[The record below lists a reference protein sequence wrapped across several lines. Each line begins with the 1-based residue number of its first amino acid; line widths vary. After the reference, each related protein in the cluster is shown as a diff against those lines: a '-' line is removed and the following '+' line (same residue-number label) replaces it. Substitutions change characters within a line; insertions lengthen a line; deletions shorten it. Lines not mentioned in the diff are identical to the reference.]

1 MDQKNR
7 KRARALARML
17 APEEYQRLLDIKIN
31 DLGFGYDPFGLELES
46 AMAAFAVAKQVYKYW
61 FRVESFGVE
70 NVPQEGPV
78 MITPNHSG
86 ALPIDA
92 VMIGV
97 DLAVKMNK
105 PRLMRAVVDNFAGFL
120 PFINTFFYRCGQII
134 GARRNFEELLK
145 RGELAVVF
153 PEGDKGTGKR
163 YSDRYKPIP
172 FNVGFMELSLL
183 HKTPIVPAAVIGAE
197 EQYPFMFNLKPLAK
211 LLNFP
216 YFPVTPLVLL
226 FGPLGALPLPTK
238 YYIYY
243 GEALHFYRDYPPETV
258 KDPETIHK
266 LVRLVQDRVEELI
279 ATGLKTR
286 KGVFGFS
293 GFPFKGLRPE
303 REKKDL
309 PRQQRKQLKSQAGPG
324 QTPD

>member
-7 KRARALARML
+7 KRARTLTRLL
-17 APEEYQRLLDIKIN
+17 APEEYRRFQEIKIN
-31 DLGFGYDPFGLELES
+31 DLGFGYDPFGLEMES
-46 AMAAFAVAKQVYKYW
+46 AMAAFALAKQVYKYW

-70 NVPQEGPV
+70 HVPQDGPV

-86 ALPIDA
+86 AIPIDA
-92 VMIGV
+92 VMLGV
-97 DLAVKMNK
+97 DLAIKMQK

-145 RGELAVVF
+145 QGEMVVVF
-153 PEGDKGTGKR
+153 PEGDKGTGKP
-163 YSDRYKPIP
+163 YKDRYKPIP

-183 HKTPIVPAAVIGAE
+183 HRTPVVPAAVIGAE
-197 EQYPFMFNLKPLAK
+197 EQYPLMFNMKPLAK

-238 YYIYY
+238 YSIYY

-258 KDPETIHK
+258 NAPEIIKK
-266 LVRLVQDRVEELI
+266 LVRTVQDRVEDLI
-279 ATGLKTR
+279 ARGLKNR

-293 GFPFKGLRPE
+293 GFPFKGLRGQP
-303 REKKDL
+303 EKKDL
-309 PRQQRKQLKSQAGPG
+309 PRHERKQLQSQAGSG
-324 QTPD
+324 SAAD